1 MIPSIAEK
9 IISSASAVETPFYF
23 YDMAILEQT
32 VAAARA
38 AASNPMFRIHYA
50 MKANVE
56 IPVLKVMQ
64 NADFGIDTVSGGE
77 IRRAL
82 DCGFDPAKIVFAGVG
97 KSDAEIDMAIESG
110 IGCFNVESIE
120 ELEIISRRAS
130 RLGKKARVAL
140 RVNPNIDAHTH
151 HYITTGL
158 AENKFGI
165 ALEMLDRAI
174 DFATTSAD
182 IDFQGLH
189 FHIGSQITT
198 LRPFEILAERINE
211 LQDDYE
217 SRGITFATINVGG
230 GLGIDYDSPDT
241 CPIPD
246 FKGYFGTFSKHL
258 KIREGQEIHFEL
270 GRSLVAQC
278 ASLITRV
285 LYVKHGLEKK
295 FVIVDAGF
303 TDLIRPALY
312 QAHHQIENLISGT
325 TATDTYDIVGP
336 ICESSDVFEKDA
348 TLAVTRRG
356 DLLAIRSAGAYGSV
370 MAMQYNCRTLPRSV
384 FSK

>member
-1 MIPSIAEK
+1 
-9 IISSASAVETPFYF
+9 
-23 YDMAILEQT
+23 
-32 VAAARA
+32 
-38 AASNPMFRIHYA
+38 
-50 MKANVE
+50 
-56 IPVLKVMQ
+56 
-64 NADFGIDTVSGGE
+64 
-77 IRRAL
+77 
-82 DCGFDPAKIVFAGVG
+82 
-97 KSDAEIDMAIESG
+97 
-110 IGCFNVESIE
+110 
-120 ELEIISRRAS
+120 
-130 RLGKKARVAL
+130 
-140 RVNPNIDAHTH
+140 
-151 HYITTGL
+151 
-158 AENKFGI
+158 
-165 ALEMLDRAI
+165 
-174 DFATTSAD
+174 
-182 IDFQGLH
+182 
-189 FHIGSQITT
+189 
-198 LRPFEILAERINE
+198 
-211 LQDDYE
+211 DYE

-312 QAHHQIENLISGT
+312 QAHHQIENLTSGT

-348 TLAVTRRG
+348 TLAVTSRG